1 MVEHR
6 ALGRGPATGR
16 SAKKG
21 AGWHLASFS
30 VPPVHP
36 QAQANPS
43 SLPCERRLEI
53 FWVMSAHF
61 SVMQDLII
69 FDEEALGLMAP
80 LNVYSKVS
88 AKRPSNPPQ
97 PPHLLT
103 FVLPLAP
110 YFVPPSRLWQSTFSR
125 AKYYV

>member
-21 AGWHLASFS
+21 AGWHLAGFS

-53 FWVMSAHF
+53 FWVVSAHF

-69 FDEEALGLMAP
+69 FDEEAFSLMAP
-80 LNVYSKVS
+80 LNMDPKVS
-88 AKRPSNPPQ
+88 AKPPSNQPQ
-97 PPHLLT
+97 PPPLLI
-103 FVLPLAP
+103 LALTACA
-110 YFVPPSRLWQSTFSR
+110 YYVTSGRHRQSIFFR
-125 AKYYV
+125 AKYYM